1 MLSLT
6 EFDTKTYHGLRMTI
20 NKLRIELMEG
30 SLSFQDCTN
39 YNYNEIESDS
49 TDLTFK
55 QLEIWVQPFMI
66 IHHLIDLR
74 RVKRLQ
80 SNSID

>member
-1 MLSLT
+1 
-6 EFDTKTYHGLRMTI
+6 MTI

-30 SLSFQDCTN
+30 SLSIQDCTN

-49 TDLTFK
+49 TDLTFN

-66 IHHLIDLR
+66 KHHLIDLR